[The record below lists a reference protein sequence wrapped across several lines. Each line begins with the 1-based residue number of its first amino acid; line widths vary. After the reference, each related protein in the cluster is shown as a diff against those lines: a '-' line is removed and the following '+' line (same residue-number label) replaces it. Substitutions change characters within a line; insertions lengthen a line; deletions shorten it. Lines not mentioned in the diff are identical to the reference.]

1 MVGRPDSN
9 VSRADDRGPWTVVR
23 PATLFVRSVYSPVM
37 SLATLAGRLTDT
49 DSKWYLL
56 LGAVSLVKAFGLR
69 HNRRRSR
76 SELFD
81 AALFL
86 SLGLLL
92 RYLESDSRSG
102 TESTLSGLLEGAD
115 ERGSKLSE
123 LLEGPGESRLSELL
137 EESDGSTLSKLQK
150 LTQESEESSS
160 LDLDTLKRRLAGS

>member
-1 MVGRPDSN
+1 MLLG
-9 VSRADDRGPWTVVR
+9 
-23 PATLFVRSVYSPVM
+23 
-37 SLATLAGRLTDT
+37 TLADRLTET
-49 DSKWYLL
+49 NSKWYLL

-92 RYLESDSRSG
+92 RYLESDSRG
-102 TESTLSGLLEGAD
+102 GAESTLSRLLEGTD

-123 LLEGPGESRLSELL
+123 LLEESNR
-137 EESDGSTLSKLQK
+137 STLSGLQK

-160 LDLDTLKRRLAGS
+160 LDLDTLKRRLSGT